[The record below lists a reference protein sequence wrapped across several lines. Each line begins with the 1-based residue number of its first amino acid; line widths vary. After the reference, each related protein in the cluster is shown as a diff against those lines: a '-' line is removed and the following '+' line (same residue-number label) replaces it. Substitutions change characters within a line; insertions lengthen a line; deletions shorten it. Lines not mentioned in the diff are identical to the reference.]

1 MTGIVA
7 AATSTTPMTTP
18 LTTALQHDV
27 EQFLYREAALLDEW
41 RLDEWF
47 ALMHPDVVY
56 RVPSPGSDHLDPRF
70 TLQVINDN
78 HTRLGGRV
86 TRLKS
91 KHAHAE
97 SPHSRTR
104 RLVTNVRAEPAAG
117 DEVVARANFHVMR
130 TRLGQLDHFL
140 GSYRHV
146 LVPDADGFLVRER
159 VATLDHG
166 IVEAG
171 GTVSIIL

>member
-1 MTGIVA
+1 MTGTVA
-7 AATSTTPMTTP
+7 VSATAA
-18 LTTALQHDV
+18 ALQHQV
-27 EQFLYREAALLDEW
+27 EQFLFHEAALLDEW
-41 RLDEWF
+41 RLDEWL
-47 ALMHPDVVY
+47 ALMRPEVEY
-56 RVPSPGSDHLDPRF
+56 RVPAPGSDHLDPHR
-70 TLQVINDN
+70 TLQVIHDD
-78 HTRLGGRV
+78 HVRLRGRV

-104 RLVTNVRAEPAAG
+104 RLITNVRVESGAG
-117 DEVVARANFHVMR
+117 ELVVHSNFHVMR

-140 GSYRHV
+140 GTYRHV
-146 LVPDADGFLVRER
+146 LVADGASFLVRRR

>member
-1 MTGIVA
+1 MN
-7 AATSTTPMTTP
+7 ATAPAISPQ
-18 LTTALQHDV
+18 LQNEV
-27 EQFLYREAALLDEW
+27 EQFVYHEAALLDEW

-47 ALMHPDVVY
+47 ALMHPDVEY
-56 RVPSPGSDHLDPRF
+56 RVPSPGSDQLDPRH
-70 TLQVINDN
+70 TLQVIHDD
-78 HTRLGGRV
+78 HSRLGGRV
-86 TRLKS
+86 GRLKS

-104 RLVTNVRAEPAAG
+104 RLVTNVRVNDDG
-117 DEVVARANFHVMR
+117 DELVVLANVHVMR

-140 GSYRHV
+140 GSYRFA
-146 LVPDADGFLVRER
+146 LVRAEGGFLVRQR
-159 VATLDHG
+159 IATLDHG

>member
-1 MTGIVA
+1 MTGTVA
-7 AATSTTPMTTP
+7 VSSTASD
-18 LTTALQHDV
+18 LRQQV
-27 EQFLYREAALLDEW
+27 EQFLYHEAALLDAW
-41 RLDEWF
+41 RLDDWL
-47 ALMHPDVVY
+47 ALMHPEVEY
-56 RVPSPGSDHLDPRF
+56 RVPAPGSDHLDPRN
-70 TLQVINDN
+70 TLQVIHDD
-78 HTRLGGRV
+78 HVRLKGRV

-97 SPHSRTR
+97 SPHSRTL
-104 RLVTNVRAEPAAG
+104 RLITNVRVESG
-117 DEVVARANFHVMR
+117 DGELVAHANFHVVR

-140 GSYRHV
+140 GTYRHV
-146 LVPDADGFLVRER
+146 LVPAGESFLVRQR